1 MEKEL
6 AQINRKIERDEHA
19 EELKRIEKETR
30 GIKYLRT
37 CELMLNLFFYNSSLV

>member
-19 EELKRIEKETR
+19 EELKRIEKATQ
-30 GIKYLRT
+30 G
-37 CELMLNLFFYNSSLV
+37 LNIWIEQVYVKFYFFQT